1 MGKLTDSLKNTSQR
15 LNALQQGIRQ
25 MQSIGEEL
33 ADNTLVVAEA
43 ALRAGYAYAQA
54 EAETVAE
61 GDRPLPAIAPSSSS
75 ASSDWSVE
83 ALKARFGTCAKAYRY
98 LRDRHGVTLKTRSWQ
113 AIAAALQEAEASA
126 QAAPSVTTPAGDR
139 PSGAQTLEDRVSQLE
154 QRVTAQAL
162 QIAELQAQIQALLA
176 SRSRAK

>member
-113 AIAAALQEAEASA
+113 AIATVLQDAEASA
-126 QAAPSVTTPAGDR
+126 QAAPTATPAGDR
-139 PSGAQTLEDRVSQLE
+139 PASAQTLESRVSQLE
-154 QRVTAQAL
+154 QQVTAQAL

>member
-33 ADNTLVVAEA
+33 ADHTLVVAEA

-54 EAETVAE
+54 EAETLAE
-61 GDRPLPAIAPSSSS
+61 GDRPLPAIAPSSPPEP
-75 ASSDWSVE
+75 SDWSVE
-83 ALKARFGTCAKAYRY
+83 ALKARFGTCAKAYRH

-113 AIAAALQEAEASA
+113 AIATAFQEAEASA
-126 QAAPSVTTPAGDR
+126 HAESPAGESGDR
-139 PSGAQTLEDRVSQLE
+139 PSDAQALEDRVSQLE
-154 QRVTAQAL
+154 HLVTAQAL
-162 QIAELQAQIQALLA
+162 QISELQAQVQALLA
-176 SRSRAK
+176 NRRSRAK

>member
-61 GDRPLPAIAPSSSS
+61 GDRPRPAIAPSSPSE
-75 ASSDWSVE
+75 SSDWSVE

-98 LRDRHGVTLKTRSWQ
+98 LRDRHGVTLKSRSWQ
-113 AIAAALQEAEASA
+113 AIATAFQQAEASA
-126 QAAPSVTTPAGDR
+126 QAAPTTMPAGDR
-139 PSGAQTLEDRVSQLE
+139 PSGAQTLEARVSQLE
-154 QRVTAQAL
+154 QTVAAQAL
-162 QIAELQAQIQALLA
+162 QIAELQAQLQTLLV

>member
-54 EAETVAE
+54 EAETLAE
-61 GDRPLPAIAPSSSS
+61 GDRPLPAIAPSSSP
-75 ASSDWSVE
+75 APSDWSVE
-83 ALKARFGTCAKAYRY
+83 ALKARFGTCAKAYHH
-98 LRDRHGVTLKTRSWQ
+98 LRDRHGITLKSRSWQ
-113 AIAAALQEAEASA
+113 AIATAFQQAEAA
-126 QAAPSVTTPAGDR
+126 QTAPSPAGDR
-139 PSGAQTLEDRVSQLE
+139 PSSAQTLEERVSQLE
-154 QRVTAQAL
+154 QTVTAQAL
-162 QIAELQAQIQALLA
+162 QIAELQAQIQTLLA
-176 SRSRAK
+176 NRRSRAK